1 MSATLK
7 IKYFNTFILRESIE
21 VQSKAFPAAGAETT
35 GVNPTFHIEESRI
48 KGGFNEPSVGLGLR
62 AYIVDKEYKREH
74 RENALIYS
82 GIFNARTGVNDTN
95 VFSIGESIT
104 KAVDIADGSIQKLYA
119 EESNLTIFQENKV
132 SRALIDKDA
141 IFTAEGG
148 QISTT
153 AKVVIGQIAP
163 YAGEYGIS
171 KNPESFAQFGYRKYF
186 TDADRGVVLRLSRDG
201 ITEISSYGMS
211 DFFKDTLKQVHRAY
225 GMFDVH
231 TKSYVLSITSNNNFA
246 RPSISTTYNGTN
258 FTTSLITNNQES
270 YKTITFDDRVNG
282 WTSFFSYEPKFG
294 VSVKNKFFT
303 GNKGRVYQHYT
314 NNNKNTFYGVFSPSI
329 VELIT
334 NQNPS
339 LVKQYGGINYEGT
352 QNWKMTSFAAP
363 VDDDNNAVAYMI
375 PGSITGRRGNRYI
388 GFTPIE
394 KKYYAHLKQN
404 NIVVYN
410 NNAQI
415 TSSKVKT
422 GVANIDITGVKGFFA
437 NVILEHEPVTNLYK
451 TDKTKHAELFS
462 VGFNY
467 EQSLY

>member
-21 VQSKAFPAAGAETT
+21 VQSPSKAFPAAGAETT
-35 GVNPTFHIEESRI
+35 EVTPTFHIEESRI

-141 IFTAEGG
+141 IFTAED
-148 QISTT
+148 
-153 AKVVIGQIAP
+153 
-163 YAGEYGIS
+163 
-171 KNPESFAQFGYRKYF
+171 F

-211 DFFKDTLKQVHRAY
+211 DFFKDTLKQTHRAY

-231 TKSYVLSITSNNNFA
+231 TKSYVLSITSNNNFI
-246 RPSISTTYNGTN
+246 RPSISTTYDGNN
-258 FTTSLITNNQES
+258 FTTSLITTNKES

-303 GNKGRVYQHYT
+303 GNKGRVYQHYV

-329 VELIT
+329 IELIT

-352 QNWKMTSFAAP
+352 QNWKMTSFTAP
-363 VDDDNNAVAYMI
+363 VDDDNNAVAYMV
-375 PGSITGRRGNRYI
+375 PGSITGRRGNKYV

-394 KKYYAHLKQN
+394 KKYYAHLKQDN
-404 NIVVYN
+404 TVVYN
-410 NNAQI
+410 SNAQI

-437 NVILEHEPVTNLYK
+437 NVLLEHEPVTNLYK